1 MNDAIHKLSAEYN
14 RKEAVQIFN
23 SFWEDDNAN
32 MFFYYCGKNSVLGLA
47 HPDYILKNTD
57 KHNYARVAFYTFN
70 DVGDNSIVAYMN
82 ETLDIMTI
90 TSVTDKTNAGK
101 MKNFKIHFE
110 ADGQAGRVHKD
121 SVKCVVDNC
130 NNLDYLNNKD
140 MIPKVLVTEDTY
152 LDSENKTKYGVGL
165 WVDISSMTYLMVGVD
180 KSISANSV
188 PVNAEHF
195 PSSYTVE
202 YISNINKEADVNLI
216 NVEKLL
222 KDRLIIESTD
232 KNAYNDS
239 RLDKL
244 EEKTKFEPHQFHQN
258 TVQYNPTYEPRRAR
272 TEETV
277 QGTTIIGPVLDRI
290 VTLDPVNK
298 VFRVQKHGI
307 YALQLKN
314 GFYLVQGETRLDLN
328 VYIGSSQIKEMR
340 ISSYLKSNP
349 EGQDDEGKVIKNTYS
364 SQVYIVELDPTMDIK
379 LTANWMN
386 IDNLVLENET
396 MITIT
401 ALQYNIPEE

>member
-90 TSVTDKTNAGK
+90 TSVTDKNNAGK

-130 NNLDYLNNKD
+130 NSLDYLNNKD

-202 YISNINKEADVNLI
+202 YISNINKESDVNLI